1 MLILVTS
8 QVLVLCDGQGRE
20 SRKEKKM
27 RLNAYRLFALG
38 FITLAGVSFG
48 VAASNHID
56 TVERVEKASV
66 YNIHST
72 YANRQNINIEGKIVA
87 YLGNGTYK
95 FADLDGKTISLNLDD
110 SFDWSQ
116 VQKDELISLNAV
128 VVKDFITP
136 KLLGKSA
143 VAI

>member
-1 MLILVTS
+1 
-8 QVLVLCDGQGRE
+8 
-20 SRKEKKM
+20 M
-27 RLNAYRLFALG
+27 RLNSYKLFAIG
-38 FITLAGVSFG
+38 FVALAGVSFG
-48 VAASNHID
+48 VAASNHVD
-56 TVERVEKASV
+56 TVKVEKASV
-66 YNIHST
+66 YNVHST

-95 FADLDGKTISLNLDD
+95 FADVDGKTISLNLDD